1 MDHIEIAKQA
11 IELVKPSIE
20 ALFEHTVRK
29 ELHIVVVDPRVK
41 PWEASF
47 DDAILYE
54 YTIRNSDVWQA
65 PYDEFA
71 RNKARQAWREQQP
84 NSVIQQLHPSSL
96 RSEDVPF
103 YGSFV
108 YGNVVVGCSGVQQ
121 WFDVLIS
128 GWVALAFEQ
137 LAIADRL
144 DAK

>member
-1 MDHIEIAKQA
+1 MDHNEIAKQA
-11 IELVKPSIE
+11 IEVVRPSIE
-20 ALFEHTVRK
+20 VLFEHTVRK

-84 NSVIQQLHPSSL
+84 NGVIQQLHPSSL